1 MDEQHN
7 GSIMAAAVGVVE
19 HEAVFEAHMSWRAG
33 LEMGVNRNLGPRR
46 LLSARVGSS
55 SLGGTCLT

>member
-46 LLSARVGSS
+46 LLSARVGGS

>member
-1 MDEQHN
+1 MGEQHN

-33 LEMGVNRNLGPRR
+33 LEMGVNRNFGPRR
-46 LLSARVGSS
+46 LLSARVGGS
-55 SLGGTCLT
+55 SL